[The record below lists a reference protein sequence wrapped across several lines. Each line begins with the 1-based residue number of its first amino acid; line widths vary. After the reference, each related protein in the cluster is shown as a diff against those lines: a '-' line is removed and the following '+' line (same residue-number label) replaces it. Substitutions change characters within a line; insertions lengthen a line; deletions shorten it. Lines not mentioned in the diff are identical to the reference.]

1 MTSHLHGTANCPLA
15 LEACIPA
22 EAAITAAPAS
32 AALTSRL
39 PSLDGWRALSIL
51 IVLGEHNIHTKA
63 FPQEHHHLFTQLF
76 DGQLGV
82 RFFFVISGFLIT
94 WLMLGEEYRSG
105 TVNLKNFYARRAL
118 RILPV
123 YLVFLGVLAALQ
135 AFTPF
140 HQSAST
146 WLGNLT
152 FTRNFF
158 YDHFTSNHLWSLSV
172 EEQFYIVWPALFIY
186 VKPQASLK
194 KCLALVVTAIVLAM
208 SVRYLFSLWD
218 SASID
223 KMNRMLR
230 AVIGPWSFFS
240 NADTLA
246 IGSVLA
252 VLMARRRELLS
263 EFLST
268 RPLLVPACGLFLLF
282 TPVLLHLEILQITP
296 NFAHLCQ
303 QMDAVTGRTLQS
315 LGFALLM
322 MQSVVVP
329 RLPIYRTLNLRPV
342 MQLGVLSYSIYIWQQ
357 LFCSKPENYGIP
369 DAWWNTYPLWLAPAL
384 LVAVVSYYGLER
396 PLLNLRHRFR

>member
-1 MTSHLHGTANCPLA
+1 MSSYLQDTADCQLA
-15 LEACIPA
+15 LETRIPA
-22 EAAITAAPAS
+22 GAAITAAPAS

-63 FPQEHHHLFTQLF
+63 FPEEHRHLFTQLF

-82 RFFFVISGFLIT
+82 RFFFMISGFLIT
-94 WLMLGEEYRSG
+94 WLMLGEEHRTG
-105 TVNLKNFYARRAL
+105 TVRLKNFYARRAL

-140 HQSAST
+140 HQSASA
-146 WLGNLT
+146 WFGNLT

-172 EEQFYIVWPALFIY
+172 EEQFYLVWPALFIY
-186 VKPQASLK
+186 AKPQSSLK
-194 KCLALVVTAIVLAM
+194 KCLSLVVTTIVLAM
-208 SVRYLFSLWD
+208 SARYLFSLWD
-218 SASID
+218 PASID
-223 KMNRMLR
+223 KMNRMQR
-230 AVIGPWSFFS
+230 AMIGPWSFFS

-246 IGSVLA
+246 IGSVFA
-252 VLMARRRELLS
+252 VLLARQRELIS

-268 RPLLVPACGLFLLF
+268 RPLLVPGCGLFLLF
-282 TPVLLHLEILQITP
+282 TPVLLHLEILQTIP
-296 NFAHLCQ
+296 DFDHLCQ
-303 QMDAVTGRTLQS
+303 KVDVVTGRSLQS

-329 RLPIYRTLNLRPV
+329 RLPIYRILNLRPV

-357 LFCSKPENYGIP
+357 LFCTKPENYGIP